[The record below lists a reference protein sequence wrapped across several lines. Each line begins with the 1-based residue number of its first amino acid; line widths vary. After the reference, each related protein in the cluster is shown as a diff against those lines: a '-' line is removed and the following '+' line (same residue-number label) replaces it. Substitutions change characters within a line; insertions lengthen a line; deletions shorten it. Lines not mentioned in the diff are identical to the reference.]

1 MAVSDS
7 MEGGMMDDEEREA
20 LEMTR
25 DDVLALPRKRARGA
39 SKRPRRLRG
48 RTDLNQRAAAIVAQA
63 TEKLEVGFVF
73 VAPSKVEITG
83 ARLNEPT
90 ITFPA
95 KQPSVK
101 VS

>member
-1 MAVSDS
+1 
-7 MEGGMMDDEEREA
+7 
-20 LEMTR
+20 
-25 DDVLALPRKRARGA
+25 
-39 SKRPRRLRG
+39 
-48 RTDLNQRAAAIVAQA
+48 
-63 TEKLEVGFVF
+63 
-73 VAPSKVEITG
+73 VEITG